1 MVSKSFLSFTLKFV
15 VSKKA
20 TKIDEIFIVDLTID
34 GEDFVAFL
42 ENANFTELF
51 LKKWKSEE

>member
-20 TKIDEIFIVDLTID
+20 TKID